1 MTIHSPQAN
10 CLAIVQNFGNFWGD
24 CLNLTLLIKKRCT
37 YYVPNFHSHRQGHRE
52 GGWGGSLGGEIHI
65 HIHKFTFFENLPITH
80 IRNYFSLEYSLILL
94 FSY

>member
-37 YYVPNFHSHRQGHRE
+37 YYVPNFHSHRQRHRE
-52 GGWGGSLGGEIHI
+52 GGWGGDHWEG
-65 HIHKFTFFENLPITH
+65 KFTFTFTNSHFLKISRLHTSAT
-80 IRNYFSLEYSLILL
+80 ISLWNTL
-94 FSY
+94 